1 MPLAFR
7 TVIWYNFPAIFLHHW
22 PPGWWFRSLV
32 MMTPEGVPNSVWRY
46 AARDTLAAVRRFYPK
61 PENRAAFEAWKKE
74 RDKEERENGRKDA
87 V

>member
-1 MPLAFR
+1 MW
-7 TVIWYNFPAIFLHHW
+7 TDIEGQDVK
-22 PPGWWFRSLV
+22 V
-32 MMTPEGVPNSVWRY
+32 TPEVVPNSVWRY
-46 AARDTLAAVRRFYPK
+46 AARDTLAAVRRFYSK

>member
-1 MPLAFR
+1 MW
-7 TVIWYNFPAIFLHHW
+7 TDIEGQDVK
-22 PPGWWFRSLV
+22 V
-32 MMTPEGVPNSVWRY
+32 TPEVVPNSVWRY